1 MSSIKNVPQIPDWYR
16 ELDEAGK
23 RSALKRIRTED
34 NGVLFA
40 IAMDEEEDHAIRKM
54 AALGLRDQGLLYRL
68 SRETDDEAIMKVAMH
83 RLRDST
89 ALDHEEQNLRTLS
102 HPAPFTLLDQ
112 AAMAG
117 DMDYTRYIAWKYDG
131 AVRERAL
138 SHLPPFLRE
147 KPSDAEW
154 QELMERLRQRET
166 ELLQL

>member
-1 MSSIKNVPQIPDWYR
+1 MLCLSNITNAPEIPDWFQA
-16 ELDEAGK
+16 LDEAGK
-23 RSALKRIRTED
+23 RSALKRLRTED

-40 IAMDEEEDHAIRKM
+40 VAMDESEGHAIRKM
-54 AALGLRDQGLLYRL
+54 AALGLRDQELLYRL
-68 SRETDDEAIMKVAMH
+68 TKETDDEAIMKTAMH

-89 ALDHEEQNLRTLS
+89 VLDHEEQNLRTLS

-117 DMDYTRYIAWKYDG
+117 DMDYIRYIAWKYDG

-138 SHLPPFLRE
+138 SHLPPFFRE

-154 QELMERLRQRET
+154 QELMERLRQREN
-166 ELLQL
+166 E

>member
-1 MSSIKNVPQIPDWYR
+1 MSGIKNTPEIPDWFR

-23 RSALKRIRTED
+23 RSALKRLRTED

-40 IAMDEEEDHAIRKM
+40 VAMDESEGHAIRKM
-54 AALGLRDQGLLYRL
+54 AALGLRDQELLYRL
-68 SRETDDEAIMKVAMH
+68 SRETNDDTIMKVAMH

-89 ALDHEEQNLRTLS
+89 VLDHEEQSQRTLS
-102 HPAPFTLLDQ
+102 HPAPFTLLEQ
-112 AAMAG
+112 AVMAG
-117 DMDYTRYIAWKYDG
+117 EMDYILYIAWKYDG

>member
-23 RSALKRIRTED
+23 RSAIKRLRTED

-40 IAMDEEEDHAIRKM
+40 VAMDESEGHAIRKM
-54 AALGLRDQGLLYRL
+54 AALGLRDQELLYRL
-68 SRETDDEAIMKVAMH
+68 SRETNDDTIMKVATQ

-89 ALDHEEQNLRTLS
+89 VLDHEGQNLRTLS
-102 HPAPFTLLDQ
+102 HPAPFTLLEQ
-112 AAMAG
+112 AVMAG
-117 DMDYTRYIAWKYDG
+117 DIDYILYIAWKYDG

-154 QELMERLRQRET
+154 QELMERLRQREN
-166 ELLQL
+166 E

>member
-1 MSSIKNVPQIPDWYR
+1 MSGIKITPEIPDWYR

-23 RSALKRIRTED
+23 RSALKRLRTED

-40 IAMDEEEDHAIRKM
+40 VAMDESEGHAIRKM
-54 AALGLRDQGLLYRL
+54 AALGLRDQELLYRL
-68 SRETDDEAIMKVAMH
+68 TKETDDEAIMKTAMH

-89 ALDHEEQNLRTLS
+89 VLDHEEQNLRTLS

-117 DMDYTRYIAWKYDG
+117 DMDYVIYIAWKYDG
-131 AVRERAL
+131 AVREQAL
-138 SHLPPFLRE
+138 ELLPPFFRE

-154 QELMERLRQRET
+154 RELMERLRQREN
-166 ELLQL
+166 E

>member
-16 ELDEAGK
+16 ALDEAGK
-23 RSALKRIRTED
+23 RSALKRLRTED

-40 IAMDEEEDHAIRKM
+40 VAMDESEDHAIRKM
-54 AALGLRDQGLLYRL
+54 AALGLRDQELLYRL
-68 SRETDDEAIMKVAMH
+68 TKETDDEAIMKTAMH

-89 ALDHEEQNLRTLS
+89 VLDHEEQNLRTLS

-117 DMDYTRYIAWKYDG
+117 DMDYIRYIAWKYDG
-131 AVRERAL
+131 AVREQAL
-138 SHLPPFLRE
+138 GLLPTFFRE

-154 QELMERLRQRET
+154 QELMERLRRREN
-166 ELLQL
+166 E